1 MIRIVSRPVSCLA
14 SCVVALAALVVTPGT
29 AAASFVQYFGA
40 FSRTGLINF
49 TSTQRMF
56 RRRQQRETG

>member
-29 AAASFVQYFGA
+29 AAASFVQYSSRATFVRWVVSSRSIGA
-40 FSRTGLINF
+40 FSAPRVP
-49 TSTQRMF
+49 
-56 RRRQQRETG
+56 